1 MNGKSAGYNP
11 SLFEHLWGW
20 SFAIAILGIIIVTF
34 VISDTR
40 ELPMTIIGVSS
51 GRCDDGNFATFFSFQ
66 RSVETAGG
74 ID

>member
-40 ELPMTIIGVSS
+40 ELPMTIIGAVL
-51 GRCDDGNFATFFSFQ
+51 GVAMTVFATFFSFQ